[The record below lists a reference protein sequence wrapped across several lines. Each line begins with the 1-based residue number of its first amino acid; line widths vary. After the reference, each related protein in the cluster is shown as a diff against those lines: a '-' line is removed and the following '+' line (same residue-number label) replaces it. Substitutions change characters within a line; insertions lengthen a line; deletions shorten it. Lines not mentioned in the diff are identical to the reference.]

1 MRCFALN
8 VRIRPDLR
16 DHDLYAAHLPV
27 LRRHYPAQPYAAS
40 RLVKS
45 RDIVDLLLLGALWG
59 ASFLFMRVAAPEF
72 GPIPLIEIRVGVGAL
87 FLLPLLAMRD
97 GLATLKQGWKPVWIM
112 GVFNSALPF
121 CLFAIAA
128 LTISGGLAAI
138 LNSSSPLWAALIAW
152 LWMGERLNAM
162 RVAGLVIGLCGVLV
176 LMSDKFTS
184 DDAAAPLAIGAALLA
199 ALSYGFAANFAR
211 RYLVGLPSLAVATG
225 TQISAA
231 LLLAPFALALWPAHA
246 VSSAAWWSAIVMGV
260 ASTGIAYILYFRL
273 IANVGA
279 ARALAVTYLV
289 PMFGIFW
296 GAMFLH
302 EWPSWRE
309 LGGCAVILLGTGFAT
324 GMLRLPLRPG
334 SEGGS

>member
-1 MRCFALN
+1 M
-8 VRIRPDLR
+8 
-16 DHDLYAAHLPV
+16 
-27 LRRHYPAQPYAAS
+27 
-40 RLVKS
+40 KS

-59 ASFLFMRVAAPEF
+59 ASFLFLRLAVPEF
-72 GPIPLIEIRVGVGAL
+72 GPFALIEIRVGIGAL

-112 GVFNSALPF
+112 GVLNSALPF
-121 CLFAIAA
+121 CLLAFAA

-152 LWMGERLNAM
+152 VWMGERLNAT

-176 LMSDKFTS
+176 LMSDKFTP
-184 DDAAAPLAIGAALLA
+184 DGAAAPLAIGAALLA

-211 RYLVGLPSLAVATG
+211 RHLVGLPSLAVATG
-225 TQISAA
+225 TQISATV
-231 LLLAPFALALWPAHA
+231 LLAPFALALWPAHA

-273 IANVGA
+273 IAHVGA
-279 ARALAVTYLV
+279 TRALAVTYLV

-296 GAMFLH
+296 GALFLH
-302 EWPSWRE
+302 EWPSGRE
-309 LGGCAVILLGTGFAT
+309 IGACVVILVGTAFAT
-324 GMLRLPLRPG
+324 GMLRLPARANAKG
-334 SEGGS
+334 ES